1 MFIIWWK
8 GSAPRE
14 GTNMI
19 YDCTTSSSRRRW
31 THVLNE
37 AYSSHMEL
45 SYDCDHFSIRVKS
58 EDIPLFQS
66 IFILSS
72 KCKSQLR
79 ETRRE
84 NLFALTM
91 GLVFVLVDGQWEK
104 KREGVPKPRSQRYLL
119 NPLKPMIW
127 LKFWR
132 MPQSI
137 VYCCMPSD
145 SSWYPEG
152 FNIKTWLA
160 LSTSWW
166 FGKFLRYRT
175 DDSVWTSG
183 SSATNTEVHF
193 LGTVQCVR
201 PSGAWVWVR
210 WIHEKRVPGANKSL
224 SSLGPLSKKLFAW
237 SPHPDKEALMSQLQ
251 GKTLEHPWGSRKF
264 FLETSNMV
272 EYESSVKWK
281 PQQFLTPWP

>member
-1 MFIIWWK
+1 MREKTWRCAQATI
-8 GSAPRE
+8 PRLSLKSLE
-14 GTNMI
+14 AEDLVEI
-19 YDCTTSSSRRRW
+19 LKDASIDSVLLYAFRFKLISR
-31 THVLNE
+31 
-37 AYSSHMEL
+37 
-45 SYDCDHFSIRVKS
+45 
-58 EDIPLFQS
+58 
-66 IFILSS
+66 
-72 KCKSQLR
+72 
-79 ETRRE
+79 
-84 NLFALTM
+84 
-91 GLVFVLVDGQWEK
+91 
-104 KREGVPKPRSQRYLL
+104 
-119 NPLKPMIW
+119 
-127 LKFWR
+127 
-132 MPQSI
+132 
-137 VYCCMPSD
+137 
-145 SSWYPEG
+145 G
-152 FNIKTWLA
+152 FNIKNWLA

-193 LGTVQCVR
+193 LGTVQCFR

-210 WIHEKRVPGANKSL
+210 WIHEKRVSGANKSL
-224 SSLGPLSKKLFAW
+224 SSLGPLSKKWFAW